1 MYFLCCNSRSLN
13 TSSCCVTF
21 VIVVVFIVALVTH
34 LSVFLVSQLEVPVLV
49 SQLCPVLHANL
60 QLVLGEND
68 KYSTKMMIAT
78 KKMTATKEQQ

>member
-1 MYFLCCNSRSLN
+1 M
-13 TSSCCVTF
+13 
-21 VIVVVFIVALVTH
+21 VVLATH

-68 KYSTKMMIAT
+68 KYPSQMMMAT
-78 KKMTATKEQQ
+78 KEMTATKERQ